1 MNPTNTKTDIADNF
15 HGTTVLDPYRWLEDP
30 ESPKTKQ
37 WADRQNSVTRKYFD
51 ALPARSVF
59 KDRLTEKRNHPVCG
73 LPEKEGDHYYFHMN
87 SGLQNQPVFC
97 RMKHLGD
104 PVPEV
109 VIDPNSLNPDGTTAI
124 TATSF
129 SHDGKLLAYALSE
142 NGSDWCTLKIRNLET
157 GKDLPDEIRWCKFTD
172 ITWTGDDKGFYYSRY
187 PQPGTV
193 APEDEG
199 NYNKLYLH
207 QLGKNQQD
215 DELIHERPGDKE
227 LSFGTTLTDD
237 RRWLILATWKGTE
250 NKSRLYFR
258 PADDNGEFKPLAA
271 EGDAYYSYIGN
282 KDNLFY
288 LYTNSEAP
296 NGRIIAV
303 DLNSPDRSNWL
314 DILPE
319 REEVL
324 YYPKLADDRLAVAYL
339 KDAWHHLEIHK
350 LDGKQEA
357 GPSLPEMITVQGLSF
372 DKKSRKLF
380 ISYTSFLTP
389 LTVVRWSLDERKMD
403 SVFTA
408 EGGLDPG
415 RYETV
420 QVFYPSKDGTK
431 VPMFLTRRKG
441 VAAEGTNPVLLYGY
455 GGFNISM
462 TPSYSA
468 SNALFIEDGGI
479 YAVANLRGGGEFGE
493 AWHQAGT
500 FGNKQRVFDDFISAG
515 EWLVDNNWTQP
526 EKLAIMGGSN
536 GGLLV
541 SACLN
546 QRPDLF
552 GAVICQVPV
561 TDMLRYQL
569 FTVGRFWTSE
579 FGSVD
584 DGEEAFKTL
593 FAYSPLHNVRER
605 EHPATLITTADT
617 DDRVVP
623 AHAMK
628 YAATLQDAQRGD
640 KPVLLRIEKD
650 AGHGLGKPTSKLIE
664 EHADI
669 YSFLYEQLGVMN

>member
-1 MNPTNTKTDIADNF
+1 MNPSATKTDIADNF
-15 HGTTVLDPYRWLEDP
+15 YGTTVRDPYRWLEDP
-30 ESPKTKQ
+30 ESPETKQ
-37 WADRQNSVTRKYFD
+37 WADRQNSATRKYFD
-51 ALPARSVF
+51 ALSARSVF
-59 KDRLTEKRNHPVCG
+59 KERLTEKRNHPLRG
-73 LPEKEGDHYYFHMN
+73 LPEKEGGYYYFHMN

-97 RMKHLGD
+97 RVEQLD
-104 PVPEV
+104 DSEPEI
-109 VIDPNSLNPDGTTAI
+109 VIDPNDLNPDGTTAI

-142 NGSDWCTLKIRNLET
+142 NGSDWCTIKIRDLET

-172 ITWTGDDKGFYYSRY
+172 ITWTGDDSGFYYSRY

-207 QLGKNQQD
+207 LLGQHQQD
-215 DELIHERPGDKE
+215 DELIHERPDDKE

-237 RRWLILATWKGTE
+237 RRWLILASWKGTE
-250 NKSRLYFR
+250 NKSRLYYR
-258 PADDNGEFKPLAA
+258 PADGNGEFKPLAA

-282 KDNLFY
+282 KDRLFY

-296 NGRIIAV
+296 NGKIIAV
-303 DLNSPDRSNWL
+303 DLDSPDRSNWQ

-324 YYPKLADDRLAVAYL
+324 YYPKLADDRLAVAYM
-339 KDAWHHLEIHK
+339 KDARHHLEIHT
-350 LDGKQEA
+350 LEGKQDA
-357 GPSLPEMITVQGLSF
+357 VPPLPEMITIQGLSF
-372 DKKSRKLF
+372 DKKSRDLF

-389 LTVVRWSLDERKMD
+389 LTVVRWKLDEQKTDR
-403 SVFTA
+403 VFIA
-408 EGGLDPG
+408 EGGLNPDG
-415 RYETV
+415 YETV

-431 VPMFLTRRKG
+431 VPMFLTRKKV
-441 VAAEGTNPVLLYGY
+441 VAADGTNPVLLYGY

-462 TPSYSA
+462 TPSYSPA
-468 SNALFIEDGGI
+468 NALFIEDGGI
-479 YAVANLRGGGEFGE
+479 YAVANLRGGGEYGE

-500 FGNKQRVFDDFISAG
+500 FGSKQRVFEDFISAG
-515 EWLVDNNWTQP
+515 EWLVENNWTQP

-546 QRPDLF
+546 QRPDLY

-593 FAYSPLHNVRER
+593 YAYSPLHNVRER

-628 YAATLQDAQRGD
+628 YAATLQEAQRGD

-664 EHADI
+664 EHTDI
-669 YSFLYEQLGVMN
+669 YSFLYEQLGILN